1 MKNIWIIIQ
10 YTLRE
15 SIVRKVFITFFIIS
29 TLAIIGNYFFFSFIP
44 QEGIPTDS
52 VNNFSFFMFRSSVSI
67 VVSIGIFLSI
77 FSCANFVPL
86 IMEKGTIDLFL
97 SKPLSRMQLILGR
110 YLGGLFFVFL
120 NVIYL
125 VIGVWLIFSIKF
137 GIWNFNLLW
146 IILTITY
153 AFALL
158 NSVLILFGVLTKNS
172 IISMMIAY
180 LIYLILSPILSRK
193 ELYLN
198 LISNDLIKS
207 IINFF
212 YYIIPNTDSI
222 LSQTTNDLM
231 QGYGITN
238 SGPIISTILFLI
250 ISLSLSVYIFEKK
263 DL

>member
-1 MKNIWIIIQ
+1 MKNIWLIIQ
-10 YTLRE
+10 FTIRE
-15 SIVRKVFITFFIIS
+15 SIVRKVFIAFFIIS
-29 TLAIIGNYFFFSFIP
+29 TLAIIGNYFFFGFIP
-44 QEGIPTDS
+44 QEGMPIGS
-52 VNNFSFFMFRSSVSI
+52 ENNFSFFMFRSSVSI
-67 VVSIGIFLSI
+67 VISIGIFLSI
-77 FSCANFVPL
+77 FSCANFIPL

-97 SKPLSRMQLILGR
+97 SKPISRTQLILGR
-110 YLGGLFFVFL
+110 YLGGLFFVLL

-125 VIGVWLIFSIKF
+125 VLGVWLVFAIKF

-158 NSVLILFGVLTKNS
+158 NSILILFGVLTRNS

-180 LIYLILSPILSRK
+180 LVYLVLSPILARK
-193 ELYLN
+193 EFYIN
-198 LISNDLIKS
+198 LIQSDFIKA
-207 IINFF
+207 IINIF

-231 QGYGITN
+231 QGSGITN
-238 SGPIISTILFLI
+238 FGTVFSTLLFLI
-250 ISLSLSVYIFEKK
+250 ISLILSLYIFEKK